1 VVQPAARARERG
13 IDVTTSPRAIIVVQA
28 RTTSTRLPGKVL
40 LPLAGKPAIVRM
52 MERVARVV
60 HAERAMVATSADPSD
75 DRLADVCREHG
86 IACVRGSLHDVLGR
100 VLSAAPPEYDAV
112 VRLTADCP
120 LVDPELV
127 DEHLRR
133 YAAAQPGAE
142 YVTNA
147 VVRTYPDGLDVE
159 VVRRE
164 VLAAANR
171 AATSDADREHVTPW
185 VQRHARSV
193 PMTQDIDLSALRWV
207 LDTSSDYEAI
217 ATIYGELWRKNEAFT
232 SRMVYELLIERP
244 DLVRVVGTVSV
255 SEMTTRIRELVA
267 REARV

>member
-1 VVQPAARARERG
+1 
-13 IDVTTSPRAIIVVQA
+13 VTALPRTIIVVQA
-28 RTTSTRLPGKVL
+28 RTSSTRLPGKVL
-40 LPLAGKPAIVRM
+40 LPLAGRPAIVRM
-52 MERVARVV
+52 MERVGRVV
-60 HAERAMVATSADPSD
+60 HAERAVVATSADPSD
-75 DRLADVCREHG
+75 DRLVDVCKEHG

-100 VLSAAPPEYDAV
+100 VLLAAPPEYDAV

-127 DEHLRR
+127 DQHLRR
-133 YAAAQPGAE
+133 YAAEQPPAE

-164 VLAAANR
+164 LLAAADR
-171 AATSDADREHVTPW
+171 AAKSDADREHVTPW

-193 PMTQDIDLSALRWV
+193 PITQDTDLSALRLV
-207 LDTSSDYEAI
+207 LDTPSDYDAI
-217 ATIYGELWRKNEAFT
+217 ATIYAELWQRDEAFS
-232 SRMVYELLIERP
+232 SRMVYELLAGRP
-244 DLVRVVGTVSV
+244 DLVRVAGTASV
-255 SEMTTRIRELVA
+255 SEMTTRIRDLIA